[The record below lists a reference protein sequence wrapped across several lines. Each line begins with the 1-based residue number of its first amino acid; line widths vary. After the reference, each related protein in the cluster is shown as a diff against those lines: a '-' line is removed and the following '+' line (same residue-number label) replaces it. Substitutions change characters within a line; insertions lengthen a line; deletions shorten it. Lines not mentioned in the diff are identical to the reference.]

1 LGTGYVRQDV
11 TNSIANGEIVDA
23 ADLNAEWDAVESA
36 FSTTGHTHDGTTAE
50 GGPVEVIGPVQ
61 DFIAT
66 AALFRPK
73 TDDTYDLGSATY
85 EFKDI
90 YIDGVG
96 YLDAVDIDGGNIDST
111 IIGAT
116 TPAAG
121 TFTTLTSTGT
131 GTFASLV
138 SSSVNIDGGTIDA
151 TVIGATTKAAGSF
164 TTVTA
169 SGIISTTGGAELDGS
184 TVNAEFV
191 NVSQNIDVDG
201 VGVFASVN
209 IDGGTIDSTV
219 IGGTTK
225 AAGGFT
231 TITTTSTG
239 TFGSTV
245 KVSSAT
251 PKLTLYET
259 DQSKGF
265 FIQQSGGS
273 LGLGF
278 SDSVDVGTGS
288 FLIATRANDYELSS
302 LVVRIPAATST
313 NGDVISLTSAGATLL
328 MTAGNTTASAA
339 NLFINSSSGL
349 LQRSTSSGEYK
360 INRLPLEDAS
370 EVIDGLEPIS
380 FESTHEEDSNRRFVG
395 FIAEDVAELI
405 PEASVDE
412 GQNYDVR
419 AIVAYLTQEIKNLR
433 TRVAELENGGS

>member
-1 LGTGYVRQDV
+1 MGLGYVRQDV

-73 TDDTYDLGSATY
+73 TDNTYDLGSATY

-96 YLDAVDIDGGNIDST
+96 YLDAVDIDGG
-111 IIGAT
+111 
-116 TPAAG
+116 
-121 TFTTLTSTGT
+121 
-131 GTFASLV
+131 
-138 SSSVNIDGGTIDA
+138 
-151 TVIGATTKAAGSF
+151 
-164 TTVTA
+164 
-169 SGIISTTGGAELDGS
+169 
-184 TVNAEFV
+184 
-191 NVSQNIDVDG
+191 
-201 VGVFASVN
+201 
-209 IDGGTIDSTV
+209 TIDSTV

-225 AAGGFT
+225 AAGSFT
-231 TITTTSTG
+231 TVTTTSTG
-239 TFGSTV
+239 TFGATV
-245 KVSSAT
+245 KVSSIQ

-259 DQSKGF
+259 DQSNGF
-265 FIQQSGGS
+265 FIQQFGGAV
-273 LGLGF
+273 GMGF
-278 SDSVDVGTGS
+278 SDSVDVGTSS

-302 LVVRIPAATST
+302 LVIRIPAATST

-339 NLFINSSSGL
+339 NVFINSTSGL